1 MSTHVITKGR
11 MIGIAA
17 VVLVAAGS
25 FAAGIG
31 FAAQPHMENALAA
44 LQTARNELQVAE
56 ANKGGHRVN
65 AIRLVDEAIGQV
77 RAGIAAGS

>member
-1 MSTHVITKGR
+1 VIGLGVVVA
-11 MIGIAA
+11 IGAA
-17 VVLVAAGS
+17 C
-25 FAAGIG
+25 FAVGVS

-65 AIRLVDEAIGQV
+65 AIRLVDDAIGQV